1 MEKSASKDRAVTAA
15 RTDLRMYAA
24 DEWPMLNHKGRL
36 RELGKLLTNWTA
48 RRVRAVYNSEQGVS
62 LRAEEQADITA
73 LTDKENQDDFMA
85 LQARVS
91 RLEAALAAVD
101 EAFFDPQVAA
111 YRQALHGG
119 RREDV
124 TSTTEG
130 E

>member
-1 MEKSASKDRAVTAA
+1 MH
-15 RTDLRMYAA
+15 AA